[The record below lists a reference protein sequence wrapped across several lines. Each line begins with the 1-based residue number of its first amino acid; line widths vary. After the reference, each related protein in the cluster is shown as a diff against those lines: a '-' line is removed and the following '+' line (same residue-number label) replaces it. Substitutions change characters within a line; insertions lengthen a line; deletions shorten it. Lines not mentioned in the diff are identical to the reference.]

1 MKIPSTDAAFA
12 FVMAVC
18 ILGSLGLGISLFVGE
33 CKESK
38 CGLRIPIIFLCVIF
52 AAINSFLLYTDIVHP
67 HELDTPAK
75 YLPKTRLGGY
85 ES

>member
-33 CKESK
+33 C
-38 CGLRIPIIFLCVIF
+38 RNRN
-52 AAINSFLLYTDIVHP
+52 AD
-67 HELDTPAK
+67 
-75 YLPKTRLGGY
+75 
-85 ES
+85 